1 MLKRASFVEVNTHSL
16 RHNFN
21 AVKNIVP
28 KDACVMAVV
37 KANAYGAGA
46 LKASE
51 IFLQEGANYLGVA
64 TLDEALELRSHFSQ
78 TPILILGYSPN
89 ANASMLIDNDLS
101 AMVFSLEQAEIFSQM
116 ALKAKKR
123 LKVHLKIDTG
133 MHRLGLEPNFKSIET
148 IKKIRALKGLE
159 VEGIFTHLS
168 NADAN
173 IKTHAKNQ
181 MKAFNAFLEQ
191 LLDQKIEFQYRH
203 AYNSAGILSLCN
215 GNENR
220 LLNLYRPGIMLYG
233 FYPSNE
239 MKESSQT
246 ILKNVISLKAR
257 IVQIKRVKKGEFIGY
272 GEHFYTNEETL
283 VGVLALGYAD
293 GLVRALGNRIQVAIN
308 NQLAP
313 LIGKVCMD
321 QCFVK
326 LNNIEA
332 KEGDEVI
339 LFGDKSTK
347 ANDASEI
354 ATLLNTIP
362 YEVIS
367 TLSKR
372 LERVYVW
379 NKIM

>member
-1 MLKRASFVEVNTHSL
+1 MLKRASFVEVNSASL
-16 RHNFN
+16 RHNFS
-21 AVKNIVP
+21 AVKSIVP
-28 KDACVMAVV
+28 KDAHIMAVV

-46 LKASE
+46 IKASE

-64 TLDEALELRSHFSQ
+64 TLDEALELRSHFSK
-78 TPILILGYSPN
+78 TPILVLGYSPN
-89 ANASMLIDNDLS
+89 SNASMLIDNDLS
-101 AMVFSLEQAEIFSQM
+101 AMIFSLEQAEVFSQM
-116 ALKAKKR
+116 ALKSQKR
-123 LKVHLKIDTG
+123 LKIHLKIDTG
-133 MHRLGLEPNFKSIET
+133 MHRLGLEPNFKSIEI

-168 NADAN
+168 NADAK

-181 MKAFNAFLEQ
+181 MKSFNAFLEQ

-220 LLNLYRPGIMLYG
+220 FLNLYRPGIMLYG
-233 FYPSNE
+233 FYPSNG
-239 MKESSQT
+239 MKETCPT
-246 ILKNVISLKAR
+246 ILKNVISLKAQ
-257 IVQIKRVKKGEFIGY
+257 IVQIRSVKKGEFIGY

-293 GLVRALGNRIQVAIN
+293 GLMRALGNRIQVAIN

-326 LNNIEA
+326 LNNIQA

-339 LFGDKSTK
+339 LFGDKSAK

-354 ATLLNTIP
+354 AALLNTIP
-362 YEVIS
+362 YETIS

-372 LERVYVW
+372 LERVY
-379 NKIM
+379 I

>member
-1 MLKRASFVEVNTHSL
+1 MLKRASFVEVNSASL
-16 RHNFN
+16 RHNFS
-21 AVKNIVP
+21 AVKSIVP
-28 KDACVMAVV
+28 KDAHIMAVV

-46 LKASE
+46 IKASE

-64 TLDEALELRSHFSQ
+64 TLDEALELRSHFSK

-89 ANASMLIDNDLS
+89 SNASMLIDNDLS
-101 AMVFSLEQAEIFSQM
+101 AMIFSLEQAEVFSQM
-116 ALKAKKR
+116 ALKSQKR
-123 LKVHLKIDTG
+123 LKIHLKIDTG
-133 MHRLGLEPNFKSIET
+133 MHRLGLEPNFKSIEI

-168 NADAN
+168 NADAK

-191 LLDQKIEFQYRH
+191 LLNQKIEFQYRH

-233 FYPSNE
+233 FYPSNG
-239 MKESSQT
+239 MKETCPT
-246 ILKNVISLKAR
+246 ILKNVISLKAQ
-257 IVQIKRVKKGEFIGY
+257 IVQIRSVKKGEFIGY

-293 GLVRALGNRIQVAIN
+293 GLMRALGNRIQVAIN

-326 LNNIEA
+326 LNNIQA

-339 LFGDKSTK
+339 LFGDKSAK

-354 ATLLNTIP
+354 AALLNTIP
-362 YEVIS
+362 YETIS

-372 LERVYVW
+372 LERVY
-379 NKIM
+379 I

>member
-1 MLKRASFVEVNTHSL
+1 MLKRTSFVEVNTASL
-16 RHNFN
+16 RHNFS
-21 AVKNIVP
+21 AVKSIVP
-28 KDACVMAVV
+28 KDAHIMAVV
-37 KANAYGAGA
+37 KANAYGVGA
-46 LKASE
+46 IKASE

-64 TLDEALELRSHFSQ
+64 TLDEALELRSHFSK
-78 TPILILGYSPN
+78 TPILVLGYSPN
-89 ANASMLIDNDLS
+89 SNASMLIDNDLS
-101 AMVFSLEQAEIFSQM
+101 AMIFSLEQAEVFSQM
-116 ALKAKKR
+116 ALKSQKR
-123 LKVHLKIDTG
+123 LKIHLKIDTG
-133 MHRLGLEPNFKSIET
+133 MHRLGLEPNFKSIEI
-148 IKKIRALKGLE
+148 IKKIRTLKGLE
-159 VEGIFTHLS
+159 IEGIFTHLS
-168 NADAN
+168 NADAK

-220 LLNLYRPGIMLYG
+220 FLNLYRPGIMLYG
-233 FYPSNE
+233 FYPSNG
-239 MKESSQT
+239 MKETCPT
-246 ILKNVISLKAR
+246 ILKNVISLKAQ
-257 IVQIKRVKKGEFIGY
+257 IVQIRSVKKGEFIGY

-293 GLVRALGNRIQVAIN
+293 GLMRALGNRIQVAIN

-326 LNNIEA
+326 LNNIQA

-339 LFGDKSTK
+339 LFGDKSAK

-354 ATLLNTIP
+354 AALLNTIP
-362 YEVIS
+362 YETIS

-372 LERVYVW
+372 LERIY
-379 NKIM
+379 I

>member
-1 MLKRASFVEVNTHSL
+1 MLKRASFVEVDTASL
-16 RHNFN
+16 RHNFS
-21 AVKNIVP
+21 AVKSIVP
-28 KDACVMAVV
+28 KDAHIMAVV
-37 KANAYGAGA
+37 KANAYGAGTI
-46 LKASE
+46 KASE

-64 TLDEALELRSHFSQ
+64 TLDEALELRSHFSK

-89 ANASMLIDNDLS
+89 SNASMLIDNDLS
-101 AMVFSLEQAEIFSQM
+101 AMVFSLEQAEVFSQM

-133 MHRLGLEPNFKSIET
+133 MHRLGLEPNFKSIEI
-148 IKKIRALKGLE
+148 IKKIRTLKGLE
-159 VEGIFTHLS
+159 IEGIFTHLS
-168 NADAN
+168 NADAK

-181 MKAFNAFLEQ
+181 MKTFNAFLEQ

-239 MKESSQT
+239 MKESCPT
-246 ILKNVISLKAR
+246 ILKNVISLKAQ
-257 IVQIKRVKKGEFIGY
+257 IVQIRSVKKGEFIGY

-293 GLVRALGNRIQVAIN
+293 GLMRALGNRIQVVIN

-326 LNNIEA
+326 LNNIQA

-339 LFGDKSTK
+339 LFGDKSAK

-354 ATLLNTIP
+354 AALLNTIA
-362 YEVIS
+362 YETIS

-372 LERVYVW
+372 LERVY
-379 NKIM
+379 I

>member
-1 MLKRASFVEVNTHSL
+1 MLKRASFVEVNTASL

-21 AVKNIVP
+21 AVKSIVP
-28 KDACVMAVV
+28 KDAHIMAVV

-46 LKASE
+46 IKASE

-64 TLDEALELRSHFSQ
+64 VLDEALELRSHFPK

-101 AMVFSLEQAEIFSQM
+101 AMVFSLEQAEVFSQM

-123 LKVHLKIDTG
+123 LKIHLKIDTG
-133 MHRLGLEPNFKSIET
+133 MHRLGLEPNFKSIEI
-148 IKKIRALKGLE
+148 IKKIRTLKGLE
-159 VEGIFTHLS
+159 IEGIFTHLS
-168 NADAN
+168 NADAK

-181 MKAFNAFLEQ
+181 MKTFNAFLEQ

-220 LLNLYRPGIMLYG
+220 FLNLYRPGIMLYG

-239 MKESSQT
+239 MKESCPT
-246 ILKNVISLKAR
+246 ILKNVISLKAQ
-257 IVQIKRVKKGEFIGY
+257 IVQIRSVKKGEFIGY

-293 GLVRALGNRIQVAIN
+293 GLMRALGNRIQVVIN

-326 LNNIEA
+326 LNDIQA

-339 LFGDKSTK
+339 LFGDKSAK

-354 ATLLNTIP
+354 AALLNTIA
-362 YEVIS
+362 YETIS

-372 LERVYVW
+372 LERVY
-379 NKIM
+379 I

>member
-1 MLKRASFVEVNTHSL
+1 MLKRASFVEVNTASL
-16 RHNFN
+16 RHNFD

-46 LKASE
+46 IKASE

-89 ANASMLIDNDLS
+89 TNASMLIDNDLS
-101 AMVFSLEQAEIFSQM
+101 AMVFSLEQAEVFSQM

-123 LKVHLKIDTG
+123 LKIHLKIDTG

-220 LLNLYRPGIMLYG
+220 FLNLYRPGIMLYG
-233 FYPSNE
+233 FYPSSE
-239 MKESSQT
+239 MKESCPT

-339 LFGDKSTK
+339 LFGDKSAK

-362 YEVIS
+362 YETIS

-372 LERVYVW
+372 LERVYV
-379 NKIM
+379 

>member
-1 MLKRASFVEVNTHSL
+1 MLKRASFVEVNSASL
-16 RHNFN
+16 RHNFS
-21 AVKNIVP
+21 AVKSIVP
-28 KDACVMAVV
+28 KDAHIMAVV

-46 LKASE
+46 IKASE

-64 TLDEALELRSHFSQ
+64 TLDEALELRSHFSK

-89 ANASMLIDNDLS
+89 SNASMLIDNDLS
-101 AMVFSLEQAEIFSQM
+101 AMIFSLEQAEVFSQM
-116 ALKAKKR
+116 ALKSQKR
-123 LKVHLKIDTG
+123 LKIHLKIDTG
-133 MHRLGLEPNFKSIET
+133 MHRLGLEPNFKSIEI

-159 VEGIFTHLS
+159 IEGIFTHLS
-168 NADAN
+168 NADAK

-220 LLNLYRPGIMLYG
+220 FLNLYRPGIMLYG
-233 FYPSNE
+233 FYPSNG
-239 MKESSQT
+239 MKETCPT
-246 ILKNVISLKAR
+246 ILKNVISLKAQ
-257 IVQIKRVKKGEFIGY
+257 IVQIRSVKKGEFIGY

-283 VGVLALGYAD
+283 VGTLALGYAD
-293 GLVRALGNRIQVAIN
+293 GLVRDLGNRIQVAIN

-313 LIGKVCMD
+313 FIGKVCMD
-321 QCFVK
+321 QCFIK

-339 LFGDKSTK
+339 LFGDKSAK

-354 ATLLNTIP
+354 AALLNTIP
-362 YEVIS
+362 YETIS

-372 LERVYVW
+372 LERVY
-379 NKIM
+379 I

>member
-1 MLKRASFVEVNTHSL
+1 MLKRASFVEVDTASL
-16 RHNFN
+16 RHNFS
-21 AVKNIVP
+21 AVKSIVP
-28 KDACVMAVV
+28 KDAHIMAVV

-46 LKASE
+46 IKASE

-64 TLDEALELRSHFSQ
+64 TLDEALELRSHFSK

-89 ANASMLIDNDLS
+89 SNASMLIDNDLS
-101 AMVFSLEQAEIFSQM
+101 AMIFSLEQAEVFSQM
-116 ALKAKKR
+116 ALKSQKR
-123 LKVHLKIDTG
+123 LKIHLKIDTG
-133 MHRLGLEPNFKSIET
+133 MHRLGLEPNFKSIEI

-168 NADAN
+168 NADAK

-191 LLDQKIEFQYRH
+191 LLNQKIEFQYRH

-233 FYPSNE
+233 FYPSNG
-239 MKESSQT
+239 MKETCPT
-246 ILKNVISLKAR
+246 ILKNVISLKAQ
-257 IVQIKRVKKGEFIGY
+257 IVQIRSVKKGEFIGY

-293 GLVRALGNRIQVAIN
+293 GLMRALGNRIQVAIN

-326 LNNIEA
+326 LNNIQA

-339 LFGDKSTK
+339 LFGDKSAK

-354 ATLLNTIP
+354 AALLNTIP
-362 YEVIS
+362 YETIS

-372 LERVYVW
+372 LERVY
-379 NKIM
+379 I

>member
-1 MLKRASFVEVNTHSL
+1 MLKRASFVEVNAASL
-16 RHNFN
+16 RHNFST
-21 AVKNIVP
+21 VKSIVP
-28 KDACVMAVV
+28 KDAHIMAVV

-46 LKASE
+46 IKASE

-64 TLDEALELRSHFSQ
+64 TLDEALELRSHFSK

-89 ANASMLIDNDLS
+89 SNASMLIDNDLS
-101 AMVFSLEQAEIFSQM
+101 AMIFSLEQAEVFSQM
-116 ALKAKKR
+116 ALKSQKR
-123 LKVHLKIDTG
+123 LKIHLKIDTG
-133 MHRLGLEPNFKSIET
+133 MHRLGLEPNFKSIEI

-168 NADAN
+168 NADAK

-220 LLNLYRPGIMLYG
+220 FLNLYRPGIMLYG
-233 FYPSNE
+233 FYPSNG
-239 MKESSQT
+239 MKETCPT
-246 ILKNVISLKAR
+246 ILKNVISLKAQ
-257 IVQIKRVKKGEFIGY
+257 IVQIRSVKKGEFIGY
-272 GEHFYTNEETL
+272 GEHFYSNEETL

-293 GLVRALGNRIQVAIN
+293 GLMRALGNRIQVAIN

-339 LFGDKSTK
+339 LFGDKSAK

-354 ATLLNTIP
+354 AMLLNTIP
-362 YEVIS
+362 YETIS

-372 LERVYVW
+372 LERVY
-379 NKIM
+379 I

>member
-1 MLKRASFVEVNTHSL
+1 MLKRASFVEVNTASL
-16 RHNFN
+16 RHNFS
-21 AVKNIVP
+21 AVKSIVP
-28 KDACVMAVV
+28 KDAHIMAVV
-37 KANAYGAGA
+37 KANAYGTGA
-46 LKASE
+46 IKASE

-64 TLDEALELRSHFSQ
+64 TLDEALELRSHFSK

-89 ANASMLIDNDLS
+89 SNASMLIDNDLS
-101 AMVFSLEQAEIFSQM
+101 AMIFSLEQAEVFSQM
-116 ALKAKKR
+116 ALKSQKR
-123 LKVHLKIDTG
+123 LKIHLKIDTG
-133 MHRLGLEPNFKSIET
+133 MHRLGLEPNFKSIEI

-168 NADAN
+168 NADAK

-191 LLDQKIEFQYRH
+191 LLNQKIEFQYRH

-220 LLNLYRPGIMLYG
+220 FLNLYRPGIMLYG
-233 FYPSNE
+233 FYPSNG
-239 MKESSQT
+239 MKETCPT
-246 ILKNVISLKAR
+246 ILKNVVSLKAQ
-257 IVQIKRVKKGEFIGY
+257 IVQIRSVKKGEFIGY

-293 GLVRALGNRIQVAIN
+293 GLMRALGNRIQVAIN

-332 KEGDEVI
+332 KEGDEAI
-339 LFGDKSTK
+339 LFGDKSAK

-354 ATLLNTIP
+354 AALLNTIP
-362 YEVIS
+362 YETIS

-372 LERVYVW
+372 LERVY
-379 NKIM
+379 I

>member
-1 MLKRASFVEVNTHSL
+1 MLKRASFVEVNTASL
-16 RHNFN
+16 RHNFS
-21 AVKNIVP
+21 AVKSIVP
-28 KDACVMAVV
+28 KDAHIMAVV

-46 LKASE
+46 IKASE

-64 TLDEALELRSHFSQ
+64 TLDEALELRSHFSK

-89 ANASMLIDNDLS
+89 PNASMLIDNDLS
-101 AMVFSLEQAEIFSQM
+101 AMIFSLEQAEVFSQM
-116 ALKAKKR
+116 ALKSQKR
-123 LKVHLKIDTG
+123 LKIHLKIDTG
-133 MHRLGLEPNFKSIET
+133 MHRLGLEPNFKSIEI

-168 NADAN
+168 NADAK

-191 LLDQKIEFQYRH
+191 LLNQKIEFQYRH

-220 LLNLYRPGIMLYG
+220 FLNLYRPGIMLYG
-233 FYPSNE
+233 FYPSSE
-239 MKESSQT
+239 MKESCPT
-246 ILKNVISLKAR
+246 ILKNVVSLKAQ
-257 IVQIKRVKKGEFIGY
+257 IVQIRSVKKGEFIGY

-293 GLVRALGNRIQVAIN
+293 GLMRALGNRIQVAIN

-321 QCFVK
+321 QCFIK
-326 LNNIEA
+326 LNNIQA

-339 LFGDKSTK
+339 LFGDKSAK

-354 ATLLNTIP
+354 AALLNTIP
-362 YEVIS
+362 YETIS

-372 LERVYVW
+372 LERVY
-379 NKIM
+379 I

>member
-1 MLKRASFVEVNTHSL
+1 MLKRASFVEVNSTSL
-16 RHNFN
+16 RHNFS
-21 AVKNIVP
+21 AVKSIVP
-28 KDACVMAVV
+28 KDAHIMAVV

-46 LKASE
+46 IKASE

-64 TLDEALELRSHFSQ
+64 TLDEALELRSHFSK

-89 ANASMLIDNDLS
+89 SNASMLIDNDLS
-101 AMVFSLEQAEIFSQM
+101 AMIFSLEQAEVFSQM
-116 ALKAKKR
+116 ALKSQKR
-123 LKVHLKIDTG
+123 LKIHLKIDTG
-133 MHRLGLEPNFKSIET
+133 MHRLGLEPNFKSIEI

-159 VEGIFTHLS
+159 IEGIFTHLS
-168 NADAN
+168 NADAR

-191 LLDQKIEFQYRH
+191 LLNQKIEFQYRH

-233 FYPSNE
+233 FYPSNG
-239 MKESSQT
+239 MKETCPT
-246 ILKNVISLKAR
+246 ILKNVISLKAQ
-257 IVQIKRVKKGEFIGY
+257 IVQIRSVKKGEFIGY

-293 GLVRALGNRIQVAIN
+293 GLMRALGNRIQVAIN

-326 LNNIEA
+326 LNNIQA

-339 LFGDKSTK
+339 LFGDKSAK

-354 ATLLNTIP
+354 AALLNTIP
-362 YEVIS
+362 YETIS

-372 LERVYVW
+372 LERVY
-379 NKIM
+379 I

>member
-1 MLKRASFVEVNTHSL
+1 MLKRASFVEVNTASL
-16 RHNFN
+16 RHNFD

-64 TLDEALELRSHFSQ
+64 TLDEALELRSHFSK

-89 ANASMLIDNDLS
+89 TNASMLIDNDLS
-101 AMVFSLEQAEIFSQM
+101 AMVFSLEQAEVFSQM
-116 ALKAKKR
+116 ALKSQKR

-133 MHRLGLEPNFKSIET
+133 MHRLGLEPTFKSIET

-168 NADAN
+168 NADAK

-191 LLDQKIEFQYRH
+191 LLNQKIEFQYRH

-220 LLNLYRPGIMLYG
+220 FLNLYRPGIMLYG

-272 GEHFYTNEETL
+272 GKHFYTNEETL

-293 GLVRALGNRIQVAIN
+293 GLVRDLGNRIQVAIN

-339 LFGDKSTK
+339 LFGDKSAK

-372 LERVYVW
+372 LERVYV
-379 NKIM
+379 

>member
-1 MLKRASFVEVNTHSL
+1 MLKRASFVEVNTASL
-16 RHNFN
+16 RHNFD

-28 KDACVMAVV
+28 KDAHIMAVV

-64 TLDEALELRSHFSQ
+64 TLDEALELRSHFSK

-89 ANASMLIDNDLS
+89 TNASMLIDNDLS
-101 AMVFSLEQAEIFSQM
+101 AMVFSLEQAEVFSQM
-116 ALKAKKR
+116 ALKSQKR

-133 MHRLGLEPNFKSIET
+133 MHRLGLEPTFKSIET

-257 IVQIKRVKKGEFIGY
+257 IVQIRSVKKGELIGY
-272 GEHFYTNEETL
+272 GKHFYTNEETL

-293 GLVRALGNRIQVAIN
+293 GLVRALGNRIQVVIN

-326 LNNIEA
+326 LNNIQA

-339 LFGDKSTK
+339 LFGDKSAK

-354 ATLLNTIP
+354 AALLNTIP

-372 LERVYVW
+372 LERVY
-379 NKIM
+379 I

>member
-1 MLKRASFVEVNTHSL
+1 MLKRASFVEVNSASL
-16 RHNFN
+16 RHNFS
-21 AVKNIVP
+21 AVKSIVP
-28 KDACVMAVV
+28 KDAHIMAVV

-46 LKASE
+46 IKASE

-64 TLDEALELRSHFSQ
+64 TLDEALELRSHFSK

-89 ANASMLIDNDLS
+89 SNASMLIDNDLS
-101 AMVFSLEQAEIFSQM
+101 AMIFSLEQAEVFSQM
-116 ALKAKKR
+116 ALKSQKR
-123 LKVHLKIDTG
+123 LKIHLKIDTG
-133 MHRLGLEPNFKSIET
+133 MHRLGLEPNFKSIEI

-168 NADAN
+168 NADSK

-191 LLDQKIEFQYRH
+191 LLNQKIEFQYRH

-220 LLNLYRPGIMLYG
+220 FLNLYRPGIMLYG
-233 FYPSNE
+233 FYPSNG
-239 MKESSQT
+239 MKETCPT
-246 ILKNVISLKAR
+246 ILKNVISLKAQ
-257 IVQIKRVKKGEFIGY
+257 IVQIRSVKKGEFIGY

-326 LNNIEA
+326 LNNIQA
-332 KEGDEVI
+332 KEGDEAI
-339 LFGDKSTK
+339 LFGDKSAK

-354 ATLLNTIP
+354 AALLNTIP
-362 YEVIS
+362 YETIS

-372 LERVYVW
+372 LERVY
-379 NKIM
+379 I

>member
-1 MLKRASFVEVNTHSL
+1 MLKRASFVEVNSASL
-16 RHNFN
+16 RHNFS
-21 AVKNIVP
+21 AVKSIVP
-28 KDACVMAVV
+28 KDAHIMAVV

-46 LKASE
+46 IKASE

-64 TLDEALELRSHFSQ
+64 TLDEALELRSHFSK

-101 AMVFSLEQAEIFSQM
+101 AMIFSLEQAEVFSQM
-116 ALKAKKR
+116 ALKSQKR
-123 LKVHLKIDTG
+123 LKIHLKIDTG
-133 MHRLGLEPNFKSIET
+133 MHRLGLEPNFKSIEI
-148 IKKIRALKGLE
+148 IKKIRTLKGLE

-168 NADAN
+168 NADAK

-191 LLDQKIEFQYRH
+191 LFNQKIEFQYRH

-233 FYPSNE
+233 FYPSNG
-239 MKESSQT
+239 MKETCPT
-246 ILKNVISLKAR
+246 ILKNVISLKAQ
-257 IVQIKRVKKGEFIGY
+257 IVQIRSVKKGEFIGY

-293 GLVRALGNRIQVAIN
+293 GLMRALGNRIQVAIN

-326 LNNIEA
+326 LNNIQA

-339 LFGDKSTK
+339 LFGDKSAK

-354 ATLLNTIP
+354 AALLDTIP
-362 YEVIS
+362 YETIS

-372 LERVYVW
+372 LERVY
-379 NKIM
+379 I

>member
-46 LKASE
+46 IKASE

-89 ANASMLIDNDLS
+89 TNASMLVDNDLS
-101 AMVFSLEQAEIFSQM
+101 AMIFSLEQAEVFSQM
-116 ALKAKKR
+116 ALKSQKR
-123 LKVHLKIDTG
+123 LKVHIKIDTG

-159 VEGIFTHLS
+159 IEGIFTHLS
-168 NADAN
+168 NADAK

-233 FYPSNE
+233 FYPSNG
-239 MKESSQT
+239 MKESCPT
-246 ILKNVISLKAR
+246 ILKNVISLKAQ
-257 IVQIKRVKKGEFIGY
+257 IVQIRSVKKGEFIGY

-293 GLVRALGNRIQVAIN
+293 GLMRALGNRIQVAIN

-326 LNNIEA
+326 LNNIQA

-362 YEVIS
+362 YETIS

-372 LERVYVW
+372 LERVYV
-379 NKIM
+379 

>member
-1 MLKRASFVEVNTHSL
+1 MLKRASFVEVNTASL
-16 RHNFN
+16 RHNFD

-37 KANAYGAGA
+37 KANAYGVGA
-46 LKASE
+46 IKASE

-101 AMVFSLEQAEIFSQM
+101 AMVFSLEQAEVFSQV
-116 ALKAKKR
+116 ALKSQKR
-123 LKVHLKIDTG
+123 LKIHLKIDTG
-133 MHRLGLEPNFKSIET
+133 MHRLGLEPTFKSIET
-148 IKKIRALKGLE
+148 IKKICALKGLE

-191 LLDQKIEFQYRH
+191 LLNQKIEFQYRH

-220 LLNLYRPGIMLYG
+220 FLNLYRPGIMLYG
-233 FYPSNE
+233 FYPSSE
-239 MKESSQT
+239 MKESCPT

-293 GLVRALGNRIQVAIN
+293 GLVRDLGNRIQVAIN

-372 LERVYVW
+372 LERVYV
-379 NKIM
+379 

>member
-1 MLKRASFVEVNTHSL
+1 MLKRASFVEVDISSL
-16 RHNFN
+16 RYNFS
-21 AVKNIVP
+21 AVKSIVP
-28 KDACVMAVV
+28 KDAHIMAVV

-46 LKASE
+46 IKASE

-64 TLDEALELRSHFSQ
+64 TLDEALELRSHFSK

-89 ANASMLIDNDLS
+89 PNASMLIDNDLS
-101 AMVFSLEQAEIFSQM
+101 AMIFSLEQAEVFSQM
-116 ALKAKKR
+116 ALKSQKR

-133 MHRLGLEPNFKSIET
+133 MHRLGLEPNFKSIEI

-168 NADAN
+168 NADAK

-191 LLDQKIEFQYRH
+191 LLNQKIEFQYRH

-233 FYPSNE
+233 FYPSNG
-239 MKESSQT
+239 MKETCPT
-246 ILKNVISLKAR
+246 ILKNVISLKAQ
-257 IVQIKRVKKGEFIGY
+257 IVQIRSVKKGEFIGY

-293 GLVRALGNRIQVAIN
+293 GLMRALGNRIQVAIN

-326 LNNIEA
+326 LNNINA

-339 LFGDKSTK
+339 LFGDKSVK

-354 ATLLNTIP
+354 AMLLNTIP
-362 YEVIS
+362 YETIS

-372 LERVYVW
+372 LERVY
-379 NKIM
+379 I

>member
-1 MLKRASFVEVNTHSL
+1 MLKRASFVEVNTTSL
-16 RHNFN
+16 RHNFH
-21 AVKNIVP
+21 AVKSIVP

-64 TLDEALELRSHFSQ
+64 TLDEALELRYHFSK

-101 AMVFSLEQAEIFSQM
+101 VMVFSLEQAEIFSQM

-123 LKVHLKIDTG
+123 LKIHLKIDTG
-133 MHRLGLEPNFKSIET
+133 MHRLGLEPNFKSIEI
-148 IKKIRALKGLE
+148 IKKIRTLKGLE
-159 VEGIFTHLS
+159 MEGIFTHLS
-168 NADAN
+168 NADAK

-191 LLDQKIEFQYRH
+191 LLNQKIEFQYRH

-246 ILKNVISLKAR
+246 ILKNVISLKAQ
-257 IVQIKRVKKGEFIGY
+257 IVQIRSVKKGEFIGY

-326 LNNIEA
+326 LNDIQA

-339 LFGDKSTK
+339 LFGDKSAK

-362 YEVIS
+362 YETIS

-372 LERVYVW
+372 LERVYV
-379 NKIM
+379 

>member
-1 MLKRASFVEVNTHSL
+1 MLKRASFVEVNSASL
-16 RHNFN
+16 RHNFS
-21 AVKNIVP
+21 AVKSIIP
-28 KDACVMAVV
+28 KDAHIMAVV

-46 LKASE
+46 IKASE

-64 TLDEALELRSHFSQ
+64 TLDEALELRSHFSK

-89 ANASMLIDNDLS
+89 SNASMLIDNDLS
-101 AMVFSLEQAEIFSQM
+101 AMIFSLEQAEVFSQM
-116 ALKAKKR
+116 ALKSQKR
-123 LKVHLKIDTG
+123 LKIHLKIDTG

-168 NADAN
+168 NADAK

-233 FYPSNE
+233 FYPSNG
-239 MKESSQT
+239 MKETCPT

-257 IVQIKRVKKGEFIGY
+257 IVQIRSVKKGEFIGY

-293 GLVRALGNRIQVAIN
+293 GLMRALGNRIQVAIN

-321 QCFVK
+321 QCFIK
-326 LNNIEA
+326 LNNIQA

-339 LFGDKSTK
+339 LFGDKSAK

-354 ATLLNTIP
+354 AALLNTIP
-362 YEVIS
+362 YETIS

-372 LERVYVW
+372 LERVY
-379 NKIM
+379 I

>member
-1 MLKRASFVEVNTHSL
+1 MLKRASFVEVNTASL
-16 RHNFN
+16 RHNFS
-21 AVKNIVP
+21 AVKSIVP
-28 KDACVMAVV
+28 KDAHIMAVV

-46 LKASE
+46 IKASE

-64 TLDEALELRSHFSQ
+64 TLDEALELRSYFSK

-89 ANASMLIDNDLS
+89 SNASMLIDNDLS
-101 AMVFSLEQAEIFSQM
+101 AMIFSLEQAEVFSQM
-116 ALKAKKR
+116 ALKSQKR
-123 LKVHLKIDTG
+123 LKIHLKIDTG
-133 MHRLGLEPNFKSIET
+133 MHRLGLEPNFKSIEI

-191 LLDQKIEFQYRH
+191 LLNQKIEFQYRH

-220 LLNLYRPGIMLYG
+220 FLNLYRPGIMLYG
-233 FYPSNE
+233 FYPSDG
-239 MKESSQT
+239 MKETCPT
-246 ILKNVISLKAR
+246 ILKNVISLKAQ
-257 IVQIKRVKKGEFIGY
+257 IVQIRSVKKGEFIGY

-293 GLVRALGNRIQVAIN
+293 GLIRALGNRIQVAIN

-326 LNNIEA
+326 LNNIQA

-339 LFGDKSTK
+339 LFGDKSAK

-354 ATLLNTIP
+354 AALLNTIP
-362 YEVIS
+362 YETIS

-372 LERVYVW
+372 LERVY
-379 NKIM
+379 I

>member
-1 MLKRASFVEVNTHSL
+1 MLKRASFVEVNTASL
-16 RHNFN
+16 RHNFS
-21 AVKNIVP
+21 AVKSIVP
-28 KDACVMAVV
+28 KDAHIMAVV

-46 LKASE
+46 IKASE

-64 TLDEALELRSHFSQ
+64 TLDEALELRSHFSK

-89 ANASMLIDNDLS
+89 SNASMLIDNDLS
-101 AMVFSLEQAEIFSQM
+101 AMIFSLEQAEVFSQM
-116 ALKAKKR
+116 ALKSQKR
-123 LKVHLKIDTG
+123 LKIHLKIDTG
-133 MHRLGLEPNFKSIET
+133 MHRLGLEPNFKSIEI

-159 VEGIFTHLS
+159 IEGIFTHLS
-168 NADAN
+168 NADAR

-191 LLDQKIEFQYRH
+191 LLNQKIEFQYRH

-215 GNENR
+215 GDENR

-233 FYPSNE
+233 FYPSNG
-239 MKESSQT
+239 MKETCPT
-246 ILKNVISLKAR
+246 ILKNVISLKAQ
-257 IVQIKRVKKGEFIGY
+257 IVQIRSVKKGEFIGY

-293 GLVRALGNRIQVAIN
+293 GLMRALGNRIQVAIN

-326 LNNIEA
+326 LNNIQA

-339 LFGDKSTK
+339 LFGDKSAK

-354 ATLLNTIP
+354 AALLNTIP
-362 YEVIS
+362 YETIS

-372 LERVYVW
+372 LERVY
-379 NKIM
+379 I

>member
-1 MLKRASFVEVNTHSL
+1 MLKRASFVEVNTASL

-21 AVKNIVP
+21 AVKSIVP

-89 ANASMLIDNDLS
+89 TNASMLIDNDLS
-101 AMVFSLEQAEIFSQM
+101 AMVFSLEQAEVFSQM
-116 ALKAKKR
+116 ALKSQKR
-123 LKVHLKIDTG
+123 LKIHLKIDTG
-133 MHRLGLEPNFKSIET
+133 MHRLGLEPTFKSIET

-191 LLDQKIEFQYRH
+191 LLNQKIEFQYRH

-220 LLNLYRPGIMLYG
+220 FLNLYRPGIMLYG

-246 ILKNVISLKAR
+246 ILKNVISLKAQ

-283 VGVLALGYAD
+283 VGTLALGYAD

-326 LNNIEA
+326 LNDIEA

-339 LFGDKSTK
+339 LFGDKSAK

-362 YEVIS
+362 YETIS

-372 LERVYVW
+372 LERVYV
-379 NKIM
+379 

>member
-1 MLKRASFVEVNTHSL
+1 MLKRASFVEVNSASL
-16 RHNFN
+16 RHNFS
-21 AVKNIVP
+21 AVKSIVP
-28 KDACVMAVV
+28 KDAHIMAVV

-46 LKASE
+46 IKASE

-64 TLDEALELRSHFSQ
+64 TLDEALELRSHFSK

-89 ANASMLIDNDLS
+89 TNASMLIDNDLS
-101 AMVFSLEQAEIFSQM
+101 AMIFSLEQAEVFSQM
-116 ALKAKKR
+116 ALKSQKR
-123 LKVHLKIDTG
+123 LKIHLKIDTG
-133 MHRLGLEPNFKSIET
+133 MHRLGLEPNFKSIEI

-159 VEGIFTHLS
+159 IEGIFTHLS
-168 NADAN
+168 NADAK

-191 LLDQKIEFQYRH
+191 LLNQKIEFQYRH

-220 LLNLYRPGIMLYG
+220 FLNLYRPGIMLYG
-233 FYPSNE
+233 FYPSNG
-239 MKESSQT
+239 MKETCPT
-246 ILKNVISLKAR
+246 ILKNVISLKAQ
-257 IVQIKRVKKGEFIGY
+257 IVQIRSVKKGEFIGY

-293 GLVRALGNRIQVAIN
+293 GLMRALGNRIQVAIN

-326 LNNIEA
+326 LNNIQA

-339 LFGDKSTK
+339 LFGDKSAK

-362 YEVIS
+362 YETIS

-372 LERVYVW
+372 LERVY
-379 NKIM
+379 I

>member
-28 KDACVMAVV
+28 KDAHIMAVV

-46 LKASE
+46 IKASE
-51 IFLQEGANYLGVA
+51 IFLREGANYLGVA

-89 ANASMLIDNDLS
+89 SNASMLIDNDLS
-101 AMVFSLEQAEIFSQM
+101 AMIFSLEQAEVFSQM
-116 ALKAKKR
+116 ALKSQKR
-123 LKVHLKIDTG
+123 LKIHLKIDTG

-168 NADAN
+168 NADAK

-191 LLDQKIEFQYRH
+191 LLNQKIEFQYRH

-220 LLNLYRPGIMLYG
+220 FLNLYRPGIMLYG
-233 FYPSNE
+233 FYPSNG
-239 MKESSQT
+239 MKETCPT
-246 ILKNVISLKAR
+246 ILKNVISLKAQ
-257 IVQIKRVKKGEFIGY
+257 IVQIRSVKKGEFIGY

-293 GLVRALGNRIQVAIN
+293 GLMRALGNRIQVAIN

-326 LNNIEA
+326 LNNIQA

-362 YEVIS
+362 YETIS

-372 LERVYVW
+372 LERVY
-379 NKIM
+379 I

>member
-1 MLKRASFVEVNTHSL
+1 MLKRASFVEVDTASL
-16 RHNFN
+16 RHNFS
-21 AVKNIVP
+21 AVKSIVP
-28 KDACVMAVV
+28 KDAHIMAVV

-46 LKASE
+46 IKASE

-64 TLDEALELRSHFSQ
+64 TLDEALELRSHFPK

-101 AMVFSLEQAEIFSQM
+101 AMVFSLEQAEVFSQM
-116 ALKAKKR
+116 ALKSQKR
-123 LKVHLKIDTG
+123 LKIHLKIDTG
-133 MHRLGLEPNFKSIET
+133 MHRLGLEPNFKSIEI

-159 VEGIFTHLS
+159 IEGIFTHLS

-293 GLVRALGNRIQVAIN
+293 GLVRALGNRIQVVIN

-326 LNNIEA
+326 LNDIQA

-339 LFGDKSTK
+339 LFGDKSAK

-354 ATLLNTIP
+354 AALLNTIA
-362 YEVIS
+362 YETIS

-372 LERVYVW
+372 LERVY
-379 NKIM
+379 I

>member
-1 MLKRASFVEVNTHSL
+1 MLKRASFVEVNSASL
-16 RHNFN
+16 RHNFS
-21 AVKNIVP
+21 AVKSIVP
-28 KDACVMAVV
+28 KDAHIMAVV

-46 LKASE
+46 IKASE

-64 TLDEALELRSHFSQ
+64 TLDEALELRSHFSK

-89 ANASMLIDNDLS
+89 SNASMLIDNDLS
-101 AMVFSLEQAEIFSQM
+101 AMIFSLEQAEVFSQI
-116 ALKAKKR
+116 ALKSQKR

-168 NADAN
+168 NADAK

-191 LLDQKIEFQYRH
+191 LLNQKIEFQYRH

-220 LLNLYRPGIMLYG
+220 FLNLYRPGIMLYG
-233 FYPSNE
+233 FYPSNG
-239 MKESSQT
+239 MKETCPT
-246 ILKNVISLKAR
+246 ILKNVISLKAQ
-257 IVQIKRVKKGEFIGY
+257 IVQIRSVKKGEFIGY

-326 LNNIEA
+326 LNNIQA

-339 LFGDKSTK
+339 LFGDKSAK

-354 ATLLNTIP
+354 AALLNTIP
-362 YEVIS
+362 YETIS

-372 LERVYVW
+372 LERVY
-379 NKIM
+379 I

>member
-1 MLKRASFVEVNTHSL
+1 MLKRASFVEVNTASL
-16 RHNFN
+16 RHNFS
-21 AVKNIVP
+21 AVKSIVP
-28 KDACVMAVV
+28 KDAHIMAVV

-46 LKASE
+46 IKASE

-64 TLDEALELRSHFSQ
+64 TLDEALELRSHFSK

-89 ANASMLIDNDLS
+89 SNASMLIDNDLS
-101 AMVFSLEQAEIFSQM
+101 AMIFSLEQAEVFSQM
-116 ALKAKKR
+116 ALKSQKR
-123 LKVHLKIDTG
+123 LKIHLKIDTG
-133 MHRLGLEPNFKSIET
+133 MHRLGLEPNFKSIEI

-159 VEGIFTHLS
+159 IEGIFTHLS
-168 NADAN
+168 NADAK

-191 LLDQKIEFQYRH
+191 LLNQKIEFQYRH

-233 FYPSNE
+233 FYPSNG
-239 MKESSQT
+239 MKETCPT
-246 ILKNVISLKAR
+246 ILKNVISLKAQ
-257 IVQIKRVKKGEFIGY
+257 IVQIRSVKKGEFIGY

-293 GLVRALGNRIQVAIN
+293 GLMRALGNRIQVAIN

-321 QCFVK
+321 QCFIK
-326 LNNIEA
+326 LNNIQA

-339 LFGDKSTK
+339 LFGDKSAK

-354 ATLLNTIP
+354 AALLNTIP
-362 YEVIS
+362 YETIS

-372 LERVYVW
+372 LERVY
-379 NKIM
+379 I

>member
-1 MLKRASFVEVNTHSL
+1 MLKRASFVEVNTSSL
-16 RHNFN
+16 RHNFG
-21 AVKNIVP
+21 AVKSIVP
-28 KDACVMAVV
+28 KDAHIMAVV

-46 LKASE
+46 IKASE

-64 TLDEALELRSHFSQ
+64 TLDEALELRSHFSK

-89 ANASMLIDNDLS
+89 SNASMLIDNDLS
-101 AMVFSLEQAEIFSQM
+101 AMIFSLEQAEVFSQM
-116 ALKAKKR
+116 ALKSQKR
-123 LKVHLKIDTG
+123 LKIHLKIDTG
-133 MHRLGLEPNFKSIET
+133 MHRLGLEPNFKSIEI
-148 IKKIRALKGLE
+148 IKKICALKGLE

-191 LLDQKIEFQYRH
+191 LLNQKIEFQYRH

-220 LLNLYRPGIMLYG
+220 FLNLYRPGIMLYG
-233 FYPSNE
+233 FYPSNG
-239 MKESSQT
+239 MKETCPT
-246 ILKNVISLKAR
+246 ILKNVISLKAQ
-257 IVQIKRVKKGEFIGY
+257 IVQIRSVKKGEFIGY

-293 GLVRALGNRIQVAIN
+293 GLMRALGNRIQVAIN

-326 LNNIEA
+326 LNNIQA

-339 LFGDKSTK
+339 LFGDKSAK

-354 ATLLNTIP
+354 AALLNTIP
-362 YEVIS
+362 YETIS

-372 LERVYVW
+372 LERVY
-379 NKIM
+379 I

>member
-1 MLKRASFVEVNTHSL
+1 MLKRASFVEVNTASL

-21 AVKNIVP
+21 AVKSIVP

-89 ANASMLIDNDLS
+89 TNASMLIDNDLS
-101 AMVFSLEQAEIFSQM
+101 AMVFSLEQAEVFSQV
-116 ALKAKKR
+116 ALKSQKR
-123 LKVHLKIDTG
+123 LKIHLKIDTG
-133 MHRLGLEPNFKSIET
+133 MHRLGLEPTFKSIET

-293 GLVRALGNRIQVAIN
+293 GLMRALGNRIQVVIN

-326 LNNIEA
+326 LNNIQA

-339 LFGDKSTK
+339 LFGDKSAK

-354 ATLLNTIP
+354 AALLNTIP
-362 YEVIS
+362 YETIS

-372 LERVYVW
+372 LERVYV
-379 NKIM
+379 

>member
-1 MLKRASFVEVNTHSL
+1 MLKRASFVEVNTASL
-16 RHNFN
+16 RHNFD

-89 ANASMLIDNDLS
+89 TNASMLIDNDLS
-101 AMVFSLEQAEIFSQM
+101 AMVFSLEQAEVFSQM
-116 ALKAKKR
+116 ALKSQKR
-123 LKVHLKIDTG
+123 LKIHLKIDTG
-133 MHRLGLEPNFKSIET
+133 MHRLGLEPTFKSIET

-159 VEGIFTHLS
+159 IEGIFTHLS

-339 LFGDKSTK
+339 LFGDKSAK

-362 YEVIS
+362 YETIS

-372 LERVYVW
+372 LERVYV
-379 NKIM
+379 

>member
-1 MLKRASFVEVNTHSL
+1 MLKRASFVEVDTASL
-16 RHNFN
+16 RHNFS
-21 AVKNIVP
+21 AVKSIVP
-28 KDACVMAVV
+28 KDAHIMAVV

-46 LKASE
+46 IKASE

-64 TLDEALELRSHFSQ
+64 VLDEALELRSHFPK

-89 ANASMLIDNDLS
+89 ANAPMLIDNDLS
-101 AMVFSLEQAEIFSQM
+101 AMVFSLEQAEVFSQM
-116 ALKAKKR
+116 ALKSQKR

-133 MHRLGLEPNFKSIET
+133 MHRLGLEPNFKSIEI

-168 NADAN
+168 NADAK

-233 FYPSNE
+233 FYPSSG
-239 MKESSQT
+239 MKELCPT
-246 ILKNVISLKAR
+246 ILKNVISLKAQ
-257 IVQIKRVKKGEFIGY
+257 IVQIRSVKKGEFIGY

-326 LNNIEA
+326 LNNIQA

-339 LFGDKSTK
+339 LFGDKSAK

-354 ATLLNTIP
+354 AMLLNTIP
-362 YEVIS
+362 YETIS

-372 LERVYVW
+372 LERVY
-379 NKIM
+379 I

>member
-16 RHNFN
+16 RHNFH

-28 KDACVMAVV
+28 KDAHIMAVV

-101 AMVFSLEQAEIFSQM
+101 AMVFSLEQAEVFSQM
-116 ALKAKKR
+116 ALKSQKR

-133 MHRLGLEPNFKSIET
+133 MHRLGLEPTFKSIET

-191 LLDQKIEFQYRH
+191 LLNQKIEFQYRH

-220 LLNLYRPGIMLYG
+220 FLNLYRPGIMLYG

-293 GLVRALGNRIQVAIN
+293 GLMRALGNRIQVAIN

-326 LNNIEA
+326 LNDIEA

-339 LFGDKSTK
+339 LFGDKSAK
-347 ANDASEI
+347 ANDANEI

-362 YEVIS
+362 YETIS

-372 LERVYVW
+372 LERVYV
-379 NKIM
+379 

>member
-1 MLKRASFVEVNTHSL
+1 MLKRASFVEVNTASL
-16 RHNFN
+16 RHNFS
-21 AVKNIVP
+21 AVKSIVP
-28 KDACVMAVV
+28 KDAHIMAVV
-37 KANAYGAGA
+37 KANAYGTGA
-46 LKASE
+46 IKASE

-64 TLDEALELRSHFSQ
+64 TLDEALELRSHFSK

-101 AMVFSLEQAEIFSQM
+101 AMIFSLEQAEVFSQM
-116 ALKAKKR
+116 ALKSQKR
-123 LKVHLKIDTG
+123 LKIHLKIDTG
-133 MHRLGLEPNFKSIET
+133 MHRLGLEPNFKSIEI

-168 NADAN
+168 NADAK

-191 LLDQKIEFQYRH
+191 LLNQKIEFQYRH

-220 LLNLYRPGIMLYG
+220 FLNLYRPGIMLYG
-233 FYPSNE
+233 FYPSNG
-239 MKESSQT
+239 MKETCPT
-246 ILKNVISLKAR
+246 ILKNVISLKAQ
-257 IVQIKRVKKGEFIGY
+257 IVQIRSVKKGEFIGY

-293 GLVRALGNRIQVAIN
+293 GLMRALGNRIQVAIN

-326 LNNIEA
+326 LNNIQA

-339 LFGDKSTK
+339 LFGDKSAK

-354 ATLLNTIP
+354 AALLNTIP
-362 YEVIS
+362 YETIS

-372 LERVYVW
+372 LERVY
-379 NKIM
+379 I

>member
-1 MLKRASFVEVNTHSL
+1 MLKRASFVEVNSASL
-16 RHNFN
+16 RHNFS
-21 AVKNIVP
+21 AVKSIVP
-28 KDACVMAVV
+28 KDAHIMAVV

-46 LKASE
+46 IKASE

-64 TLDEALELRSHFSQ
+64 TLDEALELRSHFSK
-78 TPILILGYSPN
+78 TPILVLGYSPN
-89 ANASMLIDNDLS
+89 SNASMLIDNDLS
-101 AMVFSLEQAEIFSQM
+101 AMIFSLEQAEVFSQM
-116 ALKAKKR
+116 ALKSQKR
-123 LKVHLKIDTG
+123 LKIHLKIDTG
-133 MHRLGLEPNFKSIET
+133 MHRLGLEPNFKSIEI
-148 IKKIRALKGLE
+148 IKKICALKGLE

-168 NADAN
+168 NADAK

-233 FYPSNE
+233 FYPSNG
-239 MKESSQT
+239 MKETCPT
-246 ILKNVISLKAR
+246 ILKNVISLKAQ
-257 IVQIKRVKKGEFIGY
+257 IVQIRSVKKGEFIGY

-293 GLVRALGNRIQVAIN
+293 GLMRALGNRIQVAIN

-326 LNNIEA
+326 LNNIQA

-339 LFGDKSTK
+339 LFGDKSAK

-354 ATLLNTIP
+354 AMLLNTIP
-362 YEVIS
+362 YETIS

-372 LERVYVW
+372 LERVY
-379 NKIM
+379 I

>member
-1 MLKRASFVEVNTHSL
+1 MLKRASFVEVNSASL
-16 RHNFN
+16 RHNFS
-21 AVKNIVP
+21 AVKSIVP
-28 KDACVMAVV
+28 KDAHIMAVV

-46 LKASE
+46 IKASE

-64 TLDEALELRSHFSQ
+64 TLDEALELRSHFSK

-89 ANASMLIDNDLS
+89 SNASMLIDNDLS
-101 AMVFSLEQAEIFSQM
+101 AMIFSLEQAEVFSQM
-116 ALKAKKR
+116 ALKSQKR
-123 LKVHLKIDTG
+123 LKIHLKIDTG

-159 VEGIFTHLS
+159 IEGIFTHLS
-168 NADAN
+168 NADAK

-191 LLDQKIEFQYRH
+191 LLEQKIEFQYRH

-233 FYPSNE
+233 FYPSNG
-239 MKESSQT
+239 MKESCPT

-257 IVQIKRVKKGEFIGY
+257 IVQIRSVKKGEFIGY

-293 GLVRALGNRIQVAIN
+293 GLMRALGNRIQVAIN

-339 LFGDKSTK
+339 LFGDKSAK

-354 ATLLNTIP
+354 AALLNTIA
-362 YEVIS
+362 YETIS

-372 LERVYVW
+372 LERVY
-379 NKIM
+379 I

>member
-1 MLKRASFVEVNTHSL
+1 MLKRASFVEVDTASL
-16 RHNFN
+16 RHNFS
-21 AVKNIVP
+21 AVKSIVP
-28 KDACVMAVV
+28 KDAHIMAVV

-46 LKASE
+46 IKASE

-64 TLDEALELRSHFSQ
+64 TLDEALELRSHFSK

-89 ANASMLIDNDLS
+89 SNASMLIDNDLS
-101 AMVFSLEQAEIFSQM
+101 AMIFSLEQAEVFSQM
-116 ALKAKKR
+116 ALKSQKR
-123 LKVHLKIDTG
+123 LKIHLKIDTG
-133 MHRLGLEPNFKSIET
+133 MHRLGLEPNFKSIEI
-148 IKKIRALKGLE
+148 IKKIRSLKSLE

-168 NADAN
+168 NADAK

-233 FYPSNE
+233 FYPSNG
-239 MKESSQT
+239 MKETCPT
-246 ILKNVISLKAR
+246 ILKNVISLKAQ
-257 IVQIKRVKKGEFIGY
+257 IVQIRSVKKGEFIGY

-326 LNNIEA
+326 LNNIQA

-339 LFGDKSTK
+339 LFGDKSAN

-354 ATLLNTIP
+354 AALLNTIP
-362 YEVIS
+362 YETIS

-372 LERVYVW
+372 LERVY
-379 NKIM
+379 I

>member
-1 MLKRASFVEVNTHSL
+1 MLKRASFVEVNTASL
-16 RHNFN
+16 RHNFS
-21 AVKNIVP
+21 AVKRIVP
-28 KDACVMAVV
+28 KDAHIMAVV

-46 LKASE
+46 IKASE

-64 TLDEALELRSHFSQ
+64 TLDEALELRSHFSK

-89 ANASMLIDNDLS
+89 SNASMLIDNDLS
-101 AMVFSLEQAEIFSQM
+101 AMIFSLEQAEVFSQM
-116 ALKAKKR
+116 ALKSQKR
-123 LKVHLKIDTG
+123 LKIHLKIDTG
-133 MHRLGLEPNFKSIET
+133 MHRLGLEPNFKSIEI

-168 NADAN
+168 NADAK

-191 LLDQKIEFQYRH
+191 LLNQKIEFQYRH

-220 LLNLYRPGIMLYG
+220 FLNLYRPGIMLYG
-233 FYPSNE
+233 FYPSNG
-239 MKESSQT
+239 MKETCPT
-246 ILKNVISLKAR
+246 ILKNVISLKAQ
-257 IVQIKRVKKGEFIGY
+257 IVQIRSVKKGEFIGY

-293 GLVRALGNRIQVAIN
+293 GLMRALGNRIQVAIN

-326 LNNIEA
+326 LNNIQA

-339 LFGDKSTK
+339 LFGDKSAK

-354 ATLLNTIP
+354 AALLNTIP
-362 YEVIS
+362 YETIS

-372 LERVYVW
+372 LERVY
-379 NKIM
+379 I

>member
-1 MLKRASFVEVNTHSL
+1 MLKRASFVEVNTASL
-16 RHNFN
+16 RHNFS
-21 AVKNIVP
+21 AVKSIIP
-28 KDACVMAVV
+28 KDAHIMAVV

-46 LKASE
+46 IKASE

-64 TLDEALELRSHFSQ
+64 TLDEALELRSHFSK

-89 ANASMLIDNDLS
+89 PNASMLIDNDLS
-101 AMVFSLEQAEIFSQM
+101 AMIFSLEQAEVFSQM
-116 ALKAKKR
+116 ALKSQKR
-123 LKVHLKIDTG
+123 LKIHLKIDTG
-133 MHRLGLEPNFKSIET
+133 MHRLGLEPNFKSIEI

-168 NADAN
+168 NADAK

-191 LLDQKIEFQYRH
+191 LLDQKIEFQYCH

-233 FYPSNE
+233 FYPSNG
-239 MKESSQT
+239 MKETCPT
-246 ILKNVISLKAR
+246 ILKNVISLKAQ
-257 IVQIKRVKKGEFIGY
+257 IVQIRSVKKGEFIGY

-293 GLVRALGNRIQVAIN
+293 GLMRDLGNRIQVAIN

-326 LNNIEA
+326 LNNIQA

-339 LFGDKSTK
+339 LFGDKSAK
-347 ANDASEI
+347 ANDVSEI
-354 ATLLNTIP
+354 AALLNTIP
-362 YEVIS
+362 YETIS

-372 LERVYVW
+372 LERVY
-379 NKIM
+379 I